1 MSELRDFGLMLAE
14 QLPEWEFD
22 EQHWAEYQHVARLV
36 HSEIPEARMYLHDT
50 WPRGRVEIS
59 GGYPDGIYIDTK
71 QKIDITVNPA
81 RDIEAVTKDIQR
93 RFLGKYLE
101 MFHAMM
107 EQVYQVAQSQA
118 RARDVAD
125 ELAAILGCEV
135 RYGRDAAEMW
145 TRHGKVTVAAGTN
158 EPYITIE
165 RLYSIPVEMAREVTA
180 VMARYG

>member
-1 MSELRDFGLMLAE
+1 MGELRDFGLALAK
-14 QLPEWEFD
+14 QLPGWEFD

-36 HSEIPEARMYLHDT
+36 CREIPGARIYLHDT

-59 GGYPDGIYIDTK
+59 GGYPDGVYIDTK

-81 RDIEAVTKDIQR
+81 RDIEAVAKDIQR

-101 MFHAMM
+101 TFRAMM
-107 EQVYQVAQSQA
+107 EQVYQIAQSQA

-135 RYGRDAAEMW
+135 RYGRDSAEMW
-145 TRHGKVTVAAGTN
+145 TRHGKVAVAAGAN

-165 RLYSIPVEMAREVTA
+165 RLYSIPVDMAKEVAA
-180 VMARYG
+180 VMARY